1 MTTDCKS
8 LYDLVTRTAPPNC
21 QEFRTQLQTQA
32 IKEQLS
38 EGVGVRWVHSGAQL
52 ADSLT
57 KIMESSFLRET
68 LKLGRYKLNDELEV
82 LKARATARNRVKWLK
97 TTQDGPCSSQCMLC
111 MAQNNLENL

>member
-1 MTTDCKS
+1 M
-8 LYDLVTRTAPPNC
+8 
-21 QEFRTQLQTQA
+21 QTQA